1 MAVQLINIHLI
12 SIQQKRLVKKLHY
25 FSCKNHNKQILKWCW
40 NGWNQIQNPI
50 IGLTSLVGLHWEKW
64 TIFVGKIE
72 GSQLKKF
79 YTFLLSTQLYQKKER
94 ETSTISISKVGNWV
108 FISPKSF
115 LLLDLL
121 QIFEED
127 YHLSDFRRRKK
138 NNRALH
144 TDAEKF
150 KQNSKKSN
158 NPMFSL

>member
-1 MAVQLINIHLI
+1 MVVELINIHLI

-79 YTFLLSTQLYQKKER
+79 YTFLLSTQLYQKKGGKPTLPLPLSRLSQEQFQFQKL
-94 ETSTISISKVGNWV
+94 EIEFFFSSFHHHHSKV
-108 FISPKSF
+108 FFCLF
-115 LLLDLL
+115 LLWGLLDFLWGYL
-121 QIFEED
+121 YYCKEKATF
-127 YHLSDFRRRKK
+127 K
-138 NNRALH
+138 NWL
-144 TDAEKF
+144 DW
-150 KQNSKKSN
+150 
-158 NPMFSL
+158 